1 MTTTRRRRENAY
13 STKLTAEEIKSLT
26 FNATMR
32 AKGDGSEKNLARGI
46 LGAHEAMMDA
56 VMRLICAKTLAQAG
70 TLRDV
75 AEANSDSRNN
85 SANSIDEEG
94 KVVAEIV
101 KHKGDVSGCAVTLW
115 NSRKRLDVKFEVD
128 KRKITASV
136 VSVQKKRK
144 ANQEKRLRR

>member
-1 MTTTRRRRENAY
+1 MTADDNDASSKRKRIQYQA
-13 STKLTAEEIKSLT
+13 TAEEIKSLT

-85 SANSIDEEG
+85 SAIEWTRRG

-101 KHKGDVSGCAVTLW
+101 KHKGDVSGFAVTG
-115 NSRKRLDVKFEVD
+115 KRLYCKP
-128 KRKITASV
+128 A
-136 VSVQKKRK
+136 
-144 ANQEKRLRR
+144 RRMWARSLKSLQ